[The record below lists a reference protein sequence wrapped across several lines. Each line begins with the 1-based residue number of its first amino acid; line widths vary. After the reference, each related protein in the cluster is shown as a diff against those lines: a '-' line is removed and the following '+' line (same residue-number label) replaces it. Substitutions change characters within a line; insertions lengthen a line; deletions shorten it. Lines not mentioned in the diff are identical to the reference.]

1 MYCGEGETPQTKIT
15 GVWEQGSQCLGHTGF
30 VPIHDVCVF
39 LVYTAQAPGC
49 SAGELSKAGPG
60 LRALP
65 RPKLHGFRFLGTPQ
79 GTDSVAPAFCA
90 LPRSKQLRPPDQV
103 LGKCTLPLGGT
114 YYHLPSPSPSASW
127 VCRVSPLGSWS
138 LTATLMADVN
148 HPGSQQDLV
157 SNWELAHRLVEDAV
171 SGAKI
176 APCLP
181 ALTVSRLPLCSSGG
195 RGRSG
200 AGRLSS
206 TI

>member
-1 MYCGEGETPQTKIT
+1 MGSARSIWATLGLPPLTECVLSQSTLLRLQVALQGNCLKRALGCVHFP
-15 GVWEQGSQCLGHTGF
+15 GLSCSDSGSQ
-30 VPIHDVCVF
+30 V
-39 LVYTAQAPGC
+39 
-49 SAGELSKAGPG
+49 
-60 LRALP
+60 
-65 RPKLHGFRFLGTPQ
+65 LHK
-79 GTDSVAPAFCA
+79 GTDSVGPAFCA